1 MDKYLSICL
10 GGAVGVYFCVQLLV
24 LVVGVYDFVD
34 SWSEL
39 IIYIDIF
46 LYNIK
51 YN

>member
-34 SWSEL
+34 SIVEVL
-39 IIYIDIF
+39 EILEVVGI
-46 LYNIK
+46 
-51 YN
+51 